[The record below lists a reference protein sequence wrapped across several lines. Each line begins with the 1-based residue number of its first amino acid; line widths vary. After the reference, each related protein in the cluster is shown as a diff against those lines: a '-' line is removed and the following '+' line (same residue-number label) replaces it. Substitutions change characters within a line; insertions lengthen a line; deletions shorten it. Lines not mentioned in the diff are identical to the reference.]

1 MFPCRKGKIMSNFTV
16 PYTFVGGTKAR
27 AEEVNANFSAVKDEL
42 NTKVDKNIN
51 GTVVVGDA
59 TEATHAVNKG
69 QVESI
74 LASELVSK
82 LDNNLSNLSSEGL
95 RKFQYV
101 PFSINIGNVN
111 SDGEP
116 DLLDDSDNTKVV
128 FNVDENMPLFG
139 VLADGTDFVRFS
151 IPDLDVTELADGTYN
166 LFLGESGACIP
177 LKNNIFRQKFE
188 PQPLIEN
195 AWTQPVL
202 NSNGTLGGS
211 SFAVYASGLSEGAA
225 YRAFDGTVQTNQSYC
240 CTTSGK
246 GYIEFYNPTPIK
258 LVSIQMYDYVSNVSY
273 RCEEGIIYGSNDGTN
288 WDTLTTF
295 TQPTSTGTGNL
306 LPVIN
311 VNSNDTYKY
320 FKIKNEKSGTGG
332 TSGAWVLPE
341 IIISATMYI
350 EGAKTGDF
358 WLNTSVKPY
367 KSYKYSTSG
376 FSEFNYVPLP
386 QSITI
391 ENGVIVSVNKNGNF
405 SDNGYDRYLMLP
417 DFKRSTVLTNGATYK
432 AQLNGW
438 IFDGGAMIKPLYIG
452 ETFTPSSS
460 GYIFYA
466 MKGE

>member
-42 NTKVDKNIN
+42 NTKVNKNIN
-51 GTVVVGDA
+51 GTVVVGNA

-116 DLLDDSDNTKVV
+116 DLLDDSDSTKVV

-139 VLADGTDFVRFS
+139 VLADGAEFIRTSV
-151 IPDLDVTELADGTYN
+151 PDLDCSMLADGNYN
-166 LFLGESGACIP
+166 LFIGASGDCIP
-177 LKNNIFRQKFE
+177 LANTIYKQRKE
-188 PQPLIEN
+188 PPVVIESL
-195 AWTQPVL
+195 WTQPVL
-202 NSNGTLGGS
+202 TANGTLGGNG
-211 SFAVYASGLSEGAA
+211 FAVNAGGLSQGKA
-225 YRAFDGTVQTNQSYC
+225 YYAFNGVGETSQSSCCVTNN
-240 CTTSGK
+240 K
-246 GYIEFYNPTPIK
+246 GYIEFYNPIPLK
-258 LVSIQMYDYVSNVSY
+258 LQSIQMYDFVSNVSY

-295 TQPTSTGTGNL
+295 TQPSSTGTGNL

-311 VNSNDTYKY
+311 VNSNATYKY

-341 IIISATMYI
+341 IIISATTYI